1 MEVFDNAVKQR
12 ISVGYSAYNFRRYS
26 KPWIARIIAWPV
38 GGVPT
43 MEWGSYIGD
52 SDGGEVEIMA
62 VPGDI
67 IRDGQR
73 DGRGGKNTVRDWSM
87 VMADY
92 TLRKISQ
99 VEARQ
104 LFR

>member
-1 MEVFDNAVKQR
+1 
-12 ISVGYSAYNFRRYS
+12 
-26 KPWIARIIAWPV
+26 
-38 GGVPT
+38 
-43 MEWGSYIGD
+43 
-52 SDGGEVEIMA
+52 MA